1 MPGLFG
7 GFLFVCVTT
16 MKPFIF
22 IISCLHEPNVNSVI
36 KRLTERNT
44 PWFRL
49 NTESFPLFSKIALD
63 VSDTQGYATIN
74 SNVGTVDTRQIT
86 SVWNR
91 RHGDLA
97 MPDGLTKSEH
107 EFVKNECVTMLHSL
121 YECISGKWVNP
132 IHSEYRANTKVY
144 QLFVAKEIG
153 LSIPKTLMTN
163 DTNTLNS
170 WLAAANGP
178 ILFKPIAGA
187 FTDAIPQNIEVLEA
201 AYGQPVVPLQPSTLP
216 SADNR
221 VAVFSE
227 LLTAEHFQQ
236 INNIAICPVTF
247 QEYIQKDIELRI
259 TIVGDAIFAAEIHS
273 QELES
278 TKIDFR
284 HLADGSVPTH
294 KVHQLPD
301 EIAAKLMTLMSELGL
316 VFGCIDMILTP
327 EGEYVFLEVNPSGQW
342 GWIEHFTGM
351 PITEALVDLLIG
363 SVSN

>member
-1 MPGLFG
+1 
-7 GFLFVCVTT
+7 LFVCNT
-16 MKPFIF
+16 MKPFVF
-22 IISCLHEPNVNSVI
+22 IISCLHEPNVDSVI
-36 KRLTERNT
+36 KRLTERNVS
-44 PWFRL
+44 WFRL
-49 NTESFPLFSKIALD
+49 NTESFPLFSNVALD
-63 VSDTQGYATIN
+63 ISDTQGYATIT
-74 SNVGTVDTRQIT
+74 SNVGIVDTRQIT

-97 MPDGLTKSEH
+97 MPNGLTESERG
-107 EFVKNECVTMLHSL
+107 FVKNECVTMLHSL

-132 IHSEYRANTKVY
+132 RQSEYRANIKAL
-144 QLFVAKEIG
+144 QLLVAKEIG

-163 DTNTLNS
+163 DPNALNS
-170 WLAAANGP
+170 WLAEVNGP

-187 FTDAIPQNIEVLEA
+187 FTDAISQKTEVLEA
-201 AYGQPVVPLQPSTLP
+201 VYGHPVAPVQTSNPSNQ
-216 SADNR
+216 DNR

-227 LLTAEHFQQ
+227 LLTEEHLQQ
-236 INNIAICPVTF
+236 INNITISPVTF

-259 TIVGDAIFAAEIHS
+259 TVVGNAIFAAEIHS

-294 KVHQLPD
+294 KVHQMPD
-301 EIAAKLMTLMSELGL
+301 EIAAKLMTLMSKLGL

-342 GWIEHFTGM
+342 GWIEHFTEM
-351 PITEALVDLLIG
+351 TITEALVDLLIDG
-363 SVSN
+363 I